1 MLQGRAIPHHQ
12 KHRFKSRFAAGDWY
26 LSRIIGHLDLDYFY
40 AQVEE
45 VENPS
50 FRHLPVLVC
59 VYSGRTEDSGVV
71 STANYVAREYGVR
84 SAMSIALA
92 KKKLEGIQAI
102 FIPMKHEKYEVI
114 SEHVMEIL
122 RPHVDALE
130 QTGIDEAFFDLAH
143 TLQQSDF
150 ESAVR
155 VASEIKHDILTAEKL
170 TCSIGIGQNKVVAKI
185 ASDMKKPDGL
195 TLVKPQDTVGWL
207 APMAVD
213 KLPGVGSKTA
223 KRLEELG
230 VRTIGDLSR
239 LELESLERSF
249 GHKFGIYLH
258 NASGG
263 IDEEPITEKQGS
275 PQISRIITLKTNSR
289 DPDEIF
295 SQLLPAIDD
304 TSKKILERKVSYRS
318 ISTIGIFKD
327 LSIKTRSKTIESP
340 TNDPDTLK
348 KSARELLEE
357 LMLTSNMEMRR
368 VGIRV
373 AGLGST
379 AEQSSLTDYVGVR

>member
-1 MLQGRAIPHHQ
+1 
-12 KHRFKSRFAAGDWY
+12 
-26 LSRIIGHLDLDYFY
+26 LSRVIGHLDLDYFY

-71 STANYVAREYGVR
+71 STANYVAREHGVR
-84 SAMSIALA
+84 SAMPIALA
-92 KKKLEGIQAI
+92 RKKLEGIKSV
-102 FIPMKHEKYEVI
+102 FIPMKHDKYEAI

-122 RPHVDALE
+122 RPRVDVLE
-130 QTGIDEAFFDLAH
+130 QTGIDEAFFDLTH
-143 TLQQSDF
+143 ILRSDF
-150 ESAVR
+150 EGAVR
-155 VASEIKHDILTAEKL
+155 VASEIKHDILAAESL

-185 ASDMKKPDGL
+185 ASDLKKPDGL
-195 TLVKPQDTVGWL
+195 TLIKPQDTVEWL
-207 APMAVD
+207 APMAAD

-223 KRLEELG
+223 KRLGELG

-249 GHKFGIYLH
+249 GHKFGTYLH
-258 NASGG
+258 NTSSG
-263 IDEEPITEKQGS
+263 INEELVTEKQRS

-348 KSARELLEE
+348 KSARELLEQ
-357 LMLTSNMEMRR
+357 LMLTSNMEIRR

-373 AGLGST
+373 AGLGSI
-379 AEQSSLTDYVGVR
+379 AEQSSLTDYVGAR